1 MIKEAIGV
9 GKTVDMAIEHACQQI
24 GYPREEV
31 EIVVLNLPRK
41 GFLGLLGYTPAKVK
55 VTVELPD
62 APKRSSRPEQ
72 RQQEPARQSAQS
84 GENRQPKPQQSVD
97 NRPRQPKP
105 QQEAARS
112 PKQETQR
119 PPKQEQ
125 PVKREEKPAVQPQ
138 AVPVE
143 EGSKGAVARD
153 FLSAVI
159 KEMGVENCAVSAT
172 QEDKTIILKLEGD
185 ATGVVIGKRGET
197 LDALQYLSALASNR
211 VEGEYTRVVIDSGN
225 YRQRRQKTLEQ
236 LAAKLSASVL
246 RSGKNVTLEPMNPY
260 ERRIIHAAVSEI
272 EGVKSVSVGEE
283 PNRSVVITTTDG
295 VVPSTPSNNKR
306 PPRHNRRPGGNKGGE
321 RCDRGG
327 DKGEQKPR
335 YNKPRNGNGGGNRP
349 PREQSQGEQR
359 SPEERPARAPRN
371 DAPRNDK
378 PASAP
383 RQDSA
388 ARRAPTEAEN
398 QPMYGKIQI

>member
-9 GKTVDMAIEHACQQI
+9 GKTVDIAIEHACQQI

-31 EIVVLNLPRK
+31 EIQVLSLPRK

-55 VTVELPD
+55 VSVEVRDVPR
-62 APKRSSRPEQ
+62 AERPRKAEPKPPQPKPQQEPVDHKPKPQ
-72 RQQEPARQSAQS
+72 PRQQEPARSQ
-84 GENRQPKPQQSVD
+84 
-97 NRPRQPKP
+97 
-105 QQEAARS
+105 
-112 PKQETQR
+112 PKQEAPR
-119 PPKQEQ
+119 PIKQEQ
-125 PVKREEKPAVQPQ
+125 PLKKEESAKLPAAQPPQ
-138 AVPVE
+138 ALPVE

-153 FLSAVI
+153 FLAAVI
-159 KEMGVENCAVSAT
+159 KEMGVESCAVTAT

-295 VVPSTPSNNKR
+295 VVSATAPSYKKNYR
-306 PPRHNRRPGGNKGGE
+306 QGGGRRPGGPKGD
-321 RCDRGG
+321 RSDRGE
-327 DKGEQKPR
+327 KGEQKPR
-335 YNKPRNGNGGGNRP
+335 YNKPRNNAGRP
-349 PREQSQGEQR
+349 PRAEQEDRGAKPVR
-359 SPEERPARAPRN
+359 NHERPAPAP
-371 DAPRNDK
+371 K
-378 PASAP
+378 QESG
-383 RQDSA
+383 S
-388 ARRAPTEAEN
+388 RRAPTEAEN
-398 QPMYGKIQI
+398 QPMYGKIEI

>member
-31 EIVVLNLPRK
+31 EIQVLNLPRK
-41 GFLGLLGYTPAKVK
+41 GFLGLLGYTPAKVR
-55 VTVELPD
+55 VTVEIQDVPR
-62 APKRSSRPEQ
+62 AERPKKIEPKQPQPRPQQQEPARSQPVENKPKPQ
-72 RQQEPARQSAQS
+72 QQEPARQ
-84 GENRQPKPQQSVD
+84 QPKLD
-97 NRPRQPKP
+97 N
-105 QQEAARS
+105 
-112 PKQETQR
+112 QR
-119 PPKQEQ
+119 PATRQEQ
-125 PVKREEKPAVQPQ
+125 PFKKEEAAKPTVQPQ
-138 AVPVE
+138 AVPVA

-159 KEMGVENCAVSAT
+159 QEMGVENCAVTAT

-272 EGVKSVSVGEE
+272 EGVRSVSVGEE

-295 VVPSTPSNNKR
+295 VVPTTLPPYKKNPRHGGGGGGKR
-306 PPRHNRRPGGNKGGE
+306 PGAPKG
-321 RCDRGG
+321 DRG
-327 DKGEQKPR
+327 DKADQKPR
-335 YNKPRNGNGGGNRP
+335 FNKPRNGGGSGKGGPRVERSPEDRAARP
-349 PREQSQGEQR
+349 PRND
-359 SPEERPARAPRN
+359 RPA
-371 DAPRNDK
+371 
-378 PASAP
+378 PAAAASK
-383 RQDSA
+383 QDNS
-388 ARRAPTEAEN
+388 ARRAPTEAAN

>member
-1 MIKEAIGV
+1 MIREAIGV
-9 GKTVDMAIEHACQQI
+9 GKTVDTAIDNACQQI
-24 GYPREEV
+24 GFAREEV
-31 EIVVLNLPRK
+31 EIQVLSLPRK
-41 GFLGLLGYTPAKVK
+41 GFLGLWGNTPAKVRVSIEVK
-55 VTVELPD
+55 DQPKAERPKQF
-62 APKRSSRPEQ
+62 APKQ
-72 RQQEPARQSAQS
+72 HPAESK
-84 GENRQPKPQQSVD
+84 PK
-97 NRPRQPKP
+97 NHTKP
-105 QQEAARS
+105 HQQEAVRNH

-119 PPKQEQ
+119 PRPEQ
-125 PVKREEKPAVQPQ
+125 PAKKEEVIKPAVSQ

-153 FLSAVI
+153 FLASVI
-159 KEMGVENCAVSAT
+159 KEMGVENCAVTAT

-272 EGVKSVSVGEE
+272 EGVKSISVGEE

-295 VVPSTPSNNKR
+295 VVPTNTTYHKR
-306 PPRHNRRPGGNKGGE
+306 PRHGGKRPTGGGKN
-321 RCDRGG
+321 

-335 YNKPRNGNGGGNRP
+335 YNKPRGGNNG
-349 PREQSQGEQR
+349 SR
-359 SPEERPARAPRN
+359 SN
-371 DAPRNDK
+371 G
-378 PASAP
+378 P
-383 RQDSA
+383 RQDRNDRNNEDRAPKPPRSENPA
-388 ARRAPTEAEN
+388 PKQQDMAGRQAPTEAAN
-398 QPMYGKIQI
+398 QPMYGKIEI